1 MKYFRMSY
9 EEVVFRRSYI
19 NLMLLNRAIPGFKPL
34 NSDETGDDVDGD
46 VDDVVNNIHNNKV
59 KRKKAGNMHA
69 NAFFQ
74 QLM

>member
-1 MKYFRMSY
+1 MSY

-34 NSDETGDDVDGD
+34 NSDGEGDDVDGD

>member
-1 MKYFRMSY
+1 MSY

-34 NSDETGDDVDGD
+34 NSDGESDDDVD
-46 VDDVVNNIHNNKV
+46 DDVVNDNIQNNKV

>member
-1 MKYFRMSY
+1 MSY

-34 NSDETGDDVDGD
+34 NSDGEGDDVDED
-46 VDDVVNNIHNNKV
+46 NIQNNKV

>member
-1 MKYFRMSY
+1 MSY

-34 NSDETGDDVDGD
+34 NSDGEGDDIDDDVDND
-46 VDDVVNNIHNNKV
+46 NIHNNKV

>member
-34 NSDETGDDVDGD
+34 NRDGEGDDVD
-46 VDDVVNNIHNNKV
+46 DDVVNDNIQNNKI

>member
-1 MKYFRMSY
+1 MSY

-34 NSDETGDDVDGD
+34 NSDGEGDDD
-46 VDDVVNNIHNNKV
+46 VINDNIQNNDVE
-59 KRKKAGNMHA
+59 RKEAGNMHA

>member
-1 MKYFRMSY
+1 MSY

-34 NSDETGDDVDGD
+34 KSDGEGD
-46 VDDVVNNIHNNKV
+46 DDVVNDNIQNNKV
-59 KRKKAGNMHA
+59 NRKKAGNMHA

>member
-1 MKYFRMSY
+1 MSY

-34 NSDETGDDVDGD
+34 NSDGEGD
-46 VDDVVNNIHNNKV
+46 DDVVNDNIHNYKV
-59 KRKKAGNMHA
+59 KRKKASNMHA
-69 NAFFQ
+69 NTFFQ

>member
-34 NSDETGDDVDGD
+34 NSDGEGD
-46 VDDVVNNIHNNKV
+46 DDVVNDNIQNNKV

-69 NAFFQ
+69 NTFFQ
-74 QLM
+74 HFM

>member
-9 EEVVFRRSYI
+9 EEVVFQRSYI

-34 NSDETGDDVDGD
+34 NSDGEGD
-46 VDDVVNNIHNNKV
+46 DDVVNDNIQNNKV

>member
-34 NSDETGDDVDGD
+34 NSDGEGDDVDDD
-46 VDDVVNNIHNNKV
+46 VDNDNIQNNKV